1 MEKINQNYKQNDNLL
16 KKLNDLGKI
25 MQNCSQDELEQ
36 YQKKYQA
43 LCNTIVE
50 NNTLLVINIAKKFQN
65 RGLDLDDLIQ
75 EGSIGLLKAIQRY
88 DFNKGATFSTYAT
101 YWIKES
107 IFNAVID
114 SDIIKKS
121 RSFFYFKMKY
131 NLFVNKYK
139 MIYNCDPTLEEIAQE
154 LNVSIKTLK
163 RNLKYFNNVTSLD
176 KLISNE
182 LDITLGDIVD
192 SNCNIENNFLE
203 KELKKNIADL
213 ISKLNTREEL
223 IIRMHFG
230 IPKDNNPLFNKQ
242 HSFKEIADYCN
253 LTKERVRQIMKNSF
267 VKMQRLDKKHILSEY
282 ESKEK
287 FGKGVKT
294 ISFWNLIH
302 ATNNQEKIMKFNML
316 STEEQD
322 LIYKCFDNN
331 LSFSNSYY
339 DINKFYIEN
348 IINKLNNQKVILHE
362 QYLWEKIACSKETIT
377 WLLDNNLI
385 DNDVIYFLKD
395 MYGDC
400 LQNKFCELLIPLG
413 KKKEYVEYINYLT
426 YIVAILNAIAK
437 FKNWPQLSKDMSDM
451 ENKHMYLQLIK
462 LLPEEYQSI
471 LMLKLGLCNNNNNN
485 NKYDIEEI
493 SIICS
498 ISRNETISLLE
509 KGLAILKRIITIYEA
524 FSDQNEKTLL
534 IRENM
539 LKC

>member
-1 MEKINQNYKQNDNLL
+1 
-16 KKLNDLGKI
+16 
-25 MQNCSQDELEQ
+25 
-36 YQKKYQA
+36 
-43 LCNTIVE
+43 
-50 NNTLLVINIAKKFQN
+50 
-65 RGLDLDDLIQ
+65 
-75 EGSIGLLKAIQRY
+75 
-88 DFNKGATFSTYAT
+88 
-101 YWIKES
+101 
-107 IFNAVID
+107 
-114 SDIIKKS
+114 
-121 RSFFYFKMKY
+121 
-131 NLFVNKYK
+131 
-139 MIYNCDPTLEEIAQE
+139 
-154 LNVSIKTLK
+154 
-163 RNLKYFNNVTSLD
+163 
-176 KLISNE
+176 
-182 LDITLGDIVD
+182 
-192 SNCNIENNFLE
+192 
-203 KELKKNIADL
+203 
-213 ISKLNTREEL
+213 
-223 IIRMHFG
+223 
-230 IPKDNNPLFNKQ
+230 
-242 HSFKEIADYCN
+242 
-253 LTKERVRQIMKNSF
+253 
-267 VKMQRLDKKHILSEY
+267 
-282 ESKEK
+282 
-287 FGKGVKT
+287 
-294 ISFWNLIH
+294 
-302 ATNNQEKIMKFNML
+302 MKFNML

-437 FKNWPQLSKDMSDM
+437 FKNWPQLSKDISDM

-471 LMLKLGLCNNNNNN
+471 LMLKLGLYNNNN